1 MKWKSRGSGFKHT
14 LYAVWSFS
22 GVWIVVVV
30 LTMPVLTIS
39 MMVGGVVPES
49 SHSDIWFFLLT
60 RVPIIALAAVGL
72 AIFTTNRVAGP
83 FIYLKRSF
91 EAVERGDMDRRLRFR
106 REDKHLR
113 ELETAFNEMMVALA
127 EWTDSNRG
135 LEAEE

>member
-1 MKWKSRGSGFKHT
+1 MKWKSRGSGFKHN

-22 GVWIVVVV
+22 GVWIIVMV
-30 LTMPVLTIS
+30 LTMPVLTIA
-39 MMVGGVVPES
+39 MMLGGVVPES

-60 RVPIIALAAVGL
+60 RVPMIALAAVGL

-83 FIYLKRSF
+83 LVCLKRSF

-106 REDKHLR
+106 RNDKHLR

-127 EWTDSNRG
+127 ERTDSRRG